1 MIEYIMWKFI
11 NRCSIILYR
20 TLFMSN
26 IFTLVIYKLATFH
39 CQWLLP
45 NQFVLCVWVLLCFV
59 HACFLTCLICESCE
73 QNFRMLFPAH
83 QFIKFQKSCAIQLFY
98 FWLLGRGG
106 GEGRVAFIFYIW
118 KRCIEIQS
126 NLHIGTLIGFQDIEG
141 LEILDVRI
149 YDQTMVEAVNWSVLS
164 MEFEISN

>member
-11 NRCSIILYR
+11 NPCSIILYR

-26 IFTLVIYKLATFH
+26 IFTLVIYKLATLH

-73 QNFRMLFPAH
+73 QNLRMLFPAH

-98 FWLLGRGG
+98 FRLLGRGG
-106 GEGRVAFIFYIW
+106 EKVG
-118 KRCIEIQS
+118 
-126 NLHIGTLIGFQDIEG
+126 LHLNFTYEKDVLKYNQTS
-141 LEILDVRI
+141 ILGP
-149 YDQTMVEAVNWSVLS
+149 W
-164 MEFEISN
+164 